1 MPAVARTYS
10 WKRPS
15 VLPGF
20 NLTLGYSLV
29 YLSIIVL
36 LPLAALLLRPAELGL
51 DGFWK
56 TVTAPRVIAS
66 LKLTFGASAIA
77 ALVNCAFGLIVA
89 WVLARYQFPF
99 KRLVDALV
107 DLPFA
112 LPTAVAGIALTSL
125 YAPNGWIGSLLA
137 PLGIKVAYTPTGITI
152 ALIFIGLPFVVR
164 TVQPVLEE
172 FDRELEEASA
182 TLGANRRQTVFHV
195 VLPSLLPAI
204 LTGFALAL
212 ARAVGE

>member
-1 MPAVARTYS
+1 MSAAAPTLT

-20 NLTLGYSLV
+20 GLTMGYSLV

-51 DGFWK
+51 DGFVQ

-66 LKLTFGASAIA
+66 LKLSSGAPPIA
-77 ALVNCAFGLIVA
+77 ALINCLFGLIVA
-89 WVLARYQFPF
+89 WVLARYQFPL

-112 LPTAVAGIALTSL
+112 LPTAVA
-125 YAPNGWIGSLLA
+125 
-137 PLGIKVAYTPTGITI
+137 
-152 ALIFIGLPFVVR
+152 
-164 TVQPVLEE
+164 
-172 FDRELEEASA
+172 
-182 TLGANRRQTVFHV
+182 
-195 VLPSLLPAI
+195 
-204 LTGFALAL
+204 
-212 ARAVGE
+212 